1 LDKNDKLR
9 KIKGMILSA
18 INRAINEK
26 DIKAIKELKKL
37 VERLEGELF

>member
-1 LDKNDKLR
+1 
-9 KIKGMILSA
+9 MILSA